1 MNSEA
6 IRHFYAYHFSENR
19 RLWEQSI
26 APLSDAQ
33 FAQESPYSHGSVR
46 DQFLHLVQ
54 VDEVWFSDLRGT
66 ALTTVDDP
74 AALTDRDEIGAYL
87 TAVEEGVRGYL
98 ATLRDEMLTTK
109 PLEGE
114 DRDLRLWQ
122 VLLHVV
128 NHGTDHRAQIL
139 RLLNDLGVETTSQ
152 DYIFYVYGNLV

>member
-33 FAQESPYSHGSVR
+33 FAQESAYSHGSVR